1 MLFITLLILV
11 LLIILLFIF
20 VLIRLNRARDDQE
33 YIIKLNHEI
42 IELLKQKQGK

>member
-1 MLFITLLILV
+1 MLFITLLILG
-11 LLIILLFIF
+11 LLIISLFIF

-42 IELLKQKQGK
+42 MELLKQKQGK